1 MKNIEKGKKTGLKDF
16 INMKLKKF
24 KKYIKIWICTKLKK
38 PHKSQS
44 IKLEN

>member
-24 KKYIKIWICTKLKK
+24 KKYKNLNMYKT
-38 PHKSQS
+38 
-44 IKLEN
+44 